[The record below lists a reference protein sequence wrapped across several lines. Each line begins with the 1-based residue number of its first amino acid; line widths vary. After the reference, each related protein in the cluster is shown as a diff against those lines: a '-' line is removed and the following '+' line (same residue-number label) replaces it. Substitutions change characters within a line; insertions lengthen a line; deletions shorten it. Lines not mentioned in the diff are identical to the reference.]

1 MSKPWLCA
9 DEFYRILKKGGHVV
23 LIVPSIYQE
32 HRWPKDNWRVLQ
44 DGMEVLLSEFSSRN
58 VGSFGSSELLQHM
71 IEYPKDRYSP
81 KMMKIAQRA
90 HFENRNSSRKN
101 LYYTSVYGIGRK

>member
-32 HRWPKDNWRVLQ
+32 HSWPKDNLRVLK
-44 DGMEVLLSEFSSRN
+44 DGMEVLLSEFSFRN
-58 VGSFGSSELLQHM
+58 VGPFFGSSELLQHM

-81 KMMKIAQRA
+81 K
-90 HFENRNSSRKN
+90 
-101 LYYTSVYGIGRK
+101 G